1 MCRTRSGQLGV
12 PGSRRRRAKSDTHHR
27 FVYERPAKPVR
38 LLRDRIHFVLC
49 VPLAGLSISSPQVAA
64 VRSRSGRTHALWES
78 ARINRLGLGASAAR
92 TPRPCGESLLELS
105 FQTLGRDVMFSLTLD
120 RDLDPD
126 PRGLKADYLHVVGHV
141 LPV

>member
-1 MCRTRSGQLGV
+1 MCRTRSGQLCV

-27 FVYERPAKPVR
+27 FVYERPAKP
-38 LLRDRIHFVLC
+38 LSGCFAIAFISSC

-64 VRSRSGRTHALWES
+64 VRSRSGRTHALREP

-126 PRGLKADYLHVVGHV
+126 PRGLKADDLHVVGHV